1 MVTYEGLIQFVIMI
15 TYIVTLVV
23 TVLNN
28 KPKK

>member
-23 TVLNN
+23 TALNN